1 MVYGARPMSL
11 GLFSSE
17 SFYLYGF
24 LEVGEGMEQLNLV
37 GEGVTAASVRETVE
51 NALRRQTPGFLKTVG
66 VVAPGTDLPPEVMAQ
81 LQMQGRQMPPPEFQ
95 QVREFLGRDYQVQSV
110 DLAADNGVPT
120 DIDVLLVIKPRDLD
134 ERSVYNLDQYLMRGG
149 RVILCAAR
157 YEPDFSGGELKVA
170 PVSTGL
176 DAWLAH
182 FGITI
187 EDTLVLDD
195 RNQPLPVP
203 EVRRTLLGNIRT
215 LVLKPYPYLVE
226 VRDEGLANR
235 QITARLEAVGIYWGS
250 PLVVEPPPD
259 ASLEMVPILKSSP
272 KSWTSQDLSQVQFAD
287 YTVPATGTESQ
298 LLAAALSGRFAS
310 YFADKGAPGS
320 TPAGVASDPADAGAA
335 APPRAEVPLKL
346 SPETRLVVVGDTAF
360 LSDFVARVLAG
371 AQGGFFAENL
381 AFVQNVIDWST
392 LDNDLVGIRARG
404 LAARHLQRLESSTE
418 ITIEVVNYLV
428 PVLLL
433 LVLGAYRMWLRRNA
447 TPVVAA
453 PGSIPRGSASAA
465 RGAQA

>member
-1 MVYGARPMSL
+1 
-11 GLFSSE
+11 
-17 SFYLYGF
+17 
-24 LEVGEGMEQLNLV
+24 
-37 GEGVTAASVRETVE
+37 
-51 NALRRQTPGFLKTVG
+51 
-66 VVAPGTDLPPEVMAQ
+66 
-81 LQMQGRQMPPPEFQ
+81 
-95 QVREFLGRDYQVQSV
+95 
-110 DLAADNGVPT
+110 
-120 DIDVLLVIKPRDLD
+120 
-134 ERSVYNLDQYLMRGG
+134 
-149 RVILCAAR
+149 
-157 YEPDFSGGELKVA
+157 
-170 PVSTGL
+170 
-176 DAWLAH
+176 
-182 FGITI
+182 
-187 EDTLVLDD
+187 VLDD

-226 VRDEGLANR
+226 VRDVGLANR